1 MNEQQKEKVRI
12 LVVDDDESICRTL
25 SLILE
30 AEGYET
36 DIANTG
42 KEAIEKTKTN
52 FYNVALLDIKLPD
65 MEGTKLLTAM
75 QDTFPKM
82 IKIMVTGYPSL
93 QNAVEALNYGA
104 DAYIMKPVDPEELLR
119 VIKEK
124 LKEQREA
131 RKMTEEKIAEWVKT
145 RIMQLELLDKET
157 QQSNF

>member
-1 MNEQQKEKVRI
+1 VNKIKERI
-12 LVVDDDESICRTL
+12 LIVDDDESICRTL
-25 SLILE
+25 SLILQE
-30 AEGYET
+30 EGYET
-36 DIANTG
+36 DVAHTG

-75 QDTFPKM
+75 QKTFPEM

-119 VIKEK
+119 VIREK
-124 LKEQREA
+124 LEKQREA
-131 RKMTEEKIAEWVKT
+131 KKITEEKIAEWVKT
-145 RIMQLELLDKET
+145 RIMQLEQIDKN
-157 QQSNF
+157 Q

>member
-1 MNEQQKEKVRI
+1 
-12 LVVDDDESICRTL
+12 
-25 SLILE
+25 
-30 AEGYET
+30 
-36 DIANTG
+36 
-42 KEAIEKTKTN
+42 
-52 FYNVALLDIKLPD
+52 
-65 MEGTKLLTAM
+65 
-75 QDTFPKM
+75 M

-124 LKEQREA
+124 LKEQKEA